1 VFHNWYERF
10 AYIGLFGGVPIVMS
24 MATASILKKII
35 GTELAGGLHA
45 KGVSTLEHG
54 NDKRYLLP
62 KHRVDLIEEG
72 LYLF

>member
-1 VFHNWYERF
+1 
-10 AYIGLFGGVPIVMS
+10 MS

-35 GTELAGGLHA
+35 GTELAGSRHA
-45 KGVSTLEHG
+45 KGVWTLEHG

-72 LYLF
+72 LYLFWLKSQKYLQRTYPLI